1 MTTIRVL
8 NRQTGEIREV
18 EVVAWRGKRPDRV
31 RFGGSVVTVE
41 RTGRVGR
48 QGSPWE
54 VAVEKKP

>member
-1 MTTIRVL
+1 MTTIWIWNRVTDQ
-8 NRQTGEIREV
+8 RKEV